1 MNKDKTKFNEAIR
14 KLEEQSL
21 ISTEYLK
28 ANSLLDWNITPEK
41 IIFYIVEAQEL
52 HLERIL
58 GSKLYRKLMDKNNL
72 TFEYQLLMDKFV
84 AKYLIHKALAS
95 YLKVARYS
103 VMQGS
108 IYIHAPTDAETVEH
122 FEISILVKN
131 EESKAHEYERR
142 MVEFLKKYS
151 TTFTEWKECIGDGL
165 KANLNPSKYIGG
177 WNLQR
182 TISPKEKEGI
192 SEDLWASDAGC
203 CGTMESA
210 CAGGAC
216 PPDFDLFTVNFWYG
230 ISDTEDMAS
239 LDLTTLN
246 EDNTIPVNVEA
257 QPGGEYFWMVATI
270 DFYINQMDTPVPLGA
285 FSDTDPLSDV
295 YVTGTHDNKVY
306 IRIKMKD
313 MYETAVTFG
322 LKTQ

>member
-1 MNKDKTKFNEAIR
+1 MKDKIKFNARIAKMLSE
-14 KLEEQSL
+14 SL
-21 ISTEYLK
+21 ISIEYLK
-28 ANSLLDWNITPEK
+28 ASSLVDWNITPERILPY
-41 IIFYIVEAQEL
+41 IIEAQEL
-52 HLERIL
+52 RLEPEI
-58 GSKLYRKLMDKNNL
+58 GTKLYRKLMDNGL
-72 TFEYQLLMDKFV
+72 TFEYELLMEKYV
-84 AKYLIHKALAS
+84 SKYLLHQSLAS
-95 YLKVARYS
+95 YFKVAAYS
-103 VMQGS
+103 VMQGG
-108 IYIHAPTDAETVEH
+108 IYRHNPTDAEPVEH
-122 FEISILVKN
+122 FEISLLVKN
-131 EESKAHEYERR
+131 EESKAYAYKKR
-142 MVEFLKKYS
+142 MIDFLKKYPS
-151 TTFTEWKECIGDGL
+151 YYPEYLECVGDGIGA
-165 KANLNPSKYIGG
+165 KRGRSHYTGG
-177 WNLQR
+177 WMLQR